1 MIVNLEIQTRKPVEI
16 VDITNMIQEAI
27 WKSDV
32 THGIVLVFTR
42 HTTTGLIINENEPN
56 LVEDILGHME
66 ELVPRG
72 KGYKHDTID
81 RNAHS
86 HLRASLL
93 LNPSVALPVDA
104 GELQLGPWQRVMLV
118 ELDGPR
124 HRKVTLMI
132 CPCAREIP

>member
-1 MIVNLEIQTRKPVEI
+1 MVNLEVRTNEPVEI
-16 VDITNMIQEAI
+16 VDITDHVQEAV

-42 HTTTGLIINENEPN
+42 HTTTGLLINENEPN
-56 LVEDILGHME
+56 LIRDILDHME

-72 KGYKHDTID
+72 KSYRHNTVD

-86 HLRASLL
+86 HLRSSLL
-93 LNPSVALPVDA
+93 LNPSVTVPIDA
-104 GELQLGPWQRVMLV
+104 GELQLGPWQRILLV

-132 CPCAREIP
+132 CPCERETV